1 MIMTNKRKTKEK
13 SSLKG
18 GLKTAET
25 AIKAADRLE
34 LTSITIFFY

>member
-25 AIKAADRLE
+25 AIKAADRPE